1 MLKNLCNTMTQLK
14 AWTIEQVL
22 WAEKNLQGKSGAE
35 KKTAVIKKLDELIV
49 LPSYLEWVDDIVIS
63 WLVDTVCEK
72 LNTLTEHNF
81 SETKLTEK
89 QEEEMIEA
97 IEIPKEKI
105 L

>member
-1 MLKNLCNTMTQLK
+1 MLKNLRDTMTQLK

-35 KKTAVIKKLDELIV
+35 KKAAVIKKIDDLLV
-49 LPSYLEWVDDIVIS
+49 LPSYLEWVDGLVIS
-63 WLVDTVCEK
+63 WLIDTVCEK
-72 LNTLTEHNF
+72 LNMLTEHNF
-81 SETKLTEK
+81 SETQLTEK

-105 L
+105 